1 MKPRGKKPRGKKPQ
15 ARVRLDLNSP
25 EFLGVF
31 LRLDATDLAQVAGG
45 LERIRKLEWSN
56 VYASK
61 GLHWEAIDH
70 LKAPDGRSTVYS
82 VRLSQKTR
90 ALAFRDGE
98 FMRFISLHPDHDSA
112 YG

>member
-1 MKPRGKKPRGKKPQ
+1 VARKPP
-15 ARVRLDLNSP
+15 ARVLLDLNSP
-25 EFLGVF
+25 EFLDVF

-45 LERIRKLEWSN
+45 LARIQRLDWSN

-70 LKAPDGRSTVYS
+70 LKGPDGRSTVYS
-82 VRLSQKTR
+82 VRLSQKIR
-90 ALAFRDGE
+90 GLAFREGE

-112 YG
+112 YE

>member
-1 MKPRGKKPRGKKPQ
+1 VAKKPPQ
-15 ARVRLDLNSP
+15 RVRLDLNSP
-25 EFLGVF
+25 EFLEVF
-31 LRLDATDLAQVAGG
+31 LRLVGAELAQVAGS
-45 LERIRKLEWSN
+45 LDRIRKLDWSN

-70 LKAPDGRSTVYS
+70 LTAPDGKSTVYS
-82 VRLSQKTR
+82 VRLSQKIR
-90 ALAFRDGE
+90 GLAFREGE

>member
-1 MKPRGKKPRGKKPQ
+1 LAKKAPQ
-15 ARVRLDLNSP
+15 RVRLDLNSP
-25 EFLGVF
+25 EFLEVF
-31 LRLDATDLAQVAGG
+31 LRLEGSELAQVAKS
-45 LERIRKLEWSN
+45 LEQIRKLDWST

-82 VRLSQKTR
+82 VRLSQKIR
-90 ALAFRDGE
+90 ALAYREGE

-112 YG
+112 YR

>member
-1 MKPRGKKPRGKKPQ
+1 MAKRPTQ
-15 ARVRLDLNSP
+15 RVRLDLSSP

-31 LRLDATDLAQVAGG
+31 LRLDSADLAQVAAS
-45 LERIRKLEWSN
+45 LDRISKLDWSN

-70 LKAPDGRSTVYS
+70 LRAPDGRSTVYS
-82 VRLSQKTR
+82 VRLSQKIR
-90 ALAFRDGE
+90 GLAFREGA

-112 YG
+112 YL